1 MGITHRHDAEG
12 RESQNM
18 RNTSNTGTEE
28 RHIRYAR
35 FIASAA
41 LATGMAL
48 GIDAA
53 IPLPYAYADEEA
65 EAQAAVDAATA
76 ARDDVLSRI
85 DQCQRDLDAAALAV
99 PVARNELSVCVRD
112 TYKMQQDLTPLG
124 FMDALLDCDSIDEMV
139 SLTKA
144 RDSIQGMSAQK
155 IRALNE
161 SYVALGTS
169 KAALDQE
176 LANADMTL
184 GEANAALEQKQE
196 EARERERAAEAARQ
210 AAASSS
216 RSSSSSSDGDSPN
229 VELAAFKQMGVIYQN
244 GYRYTYYSEQVLPG
258 GGLSIPG
265 RHHEDGFVVDGDGY
279 ICVASNDHSYG
290 TVVPVP
296 FNGRMGKVYD
306 SGCASGT
313 LDIYIA

>member
-1 MGITHRHDAEG
+1 M
-12 RESQNM
+12 Q
-18 RNTSNTGTEE
+18 NTSKTNVGTMLAE
-28 RHIRYAR
+28 HAKTVAIV
-35 FIASAA
+35 A
-41 LATGMAL
+41 LAASIAFGVGT
-48 GIDAA
+48 A
-53 IPLPYAYADEEA
+53 IRPASAYADEES
-65 EAQAAVDAATA
+65 EAQAAVDAAVAT
-76 ARDDVLSRI
+76 RDDVLKRI

-99 PVARNELSVCVRD
+99 PVARNELSLCVRD
-112 TYKMQQDLTPLG
+112 TYKMQQDLNPLG
-124 FMDALLDCDSIDEMV
+124 FVDALLDCGSIDEMV

-161 SYVALGTS
+161 SYVALGAS
-169 KAALDQE
+169 KATLDQE

-196 EARERERAAEAARQ
+196 EARERERAEEAARR
-210 AAASSS
+210 ATASSS
-216 RSSSSSSDGDSPN
+216 RSSSSDSDGDSPN

>member
-1 MGITHRHDAEG
+1 MRETRNVDRERDMRHG
-12 RESQNM
+12 L
-18 RNTSNTGTEE
+18 
-28 RHIRYAR
+28 AR
-35 FIASAA
+35 IAA
-41 LATGMAL
+41 LAVTGAL
-48 GIDAA
+48 GLGTV
-53 IPLPYAYADEEA
+53 LPPTLASADEVE
-65 EAQAAVDAATA
+65 EAQVAVDAAVS

-99 PVARNELSVCVRD
+99 PVARNSLSECMRD
-112 TYKMQQDLTPLG
+112 TYKIQQDMTMLG
-124 FMDALLDCDSIDEMV
+124 FVDALLDCGSIDEMV

-144 RDSIQGMSAQK
+144 RDSIQGMSAQRV
-155 IRALNE
+155 RALNE
-161 SYVALGTS
+161 SYVALDAS

-176 LANADMTL
+176 LAGAEMTL
-184 GEANAALEQKQE
+184 GEANAALEQRQE
-196 EARERERAAEAARQ
+196 EAREREQ
-210 AAASSS
+210 AAAAAAARRASA
-216 RSSSSSSDGDSPN
+216 SSSSGGEGDSPN

-244 GYRYTYYSEQVLPG
+244 GYRYTYYSERVLPG

-296 FNGRMGKVYD
+296 FEGRMGKVYD

>member
-1 MGITHRHDAEG
+1 MRHG
-12 RESQNM
+12 L
-18 RNTSNTGTEE
+18 
-28 RHIRYAR
+28 AR
-35 FIASAA
+35 IAA
-41 LATGMAL
+41 LAVAGAL
-48 GIDAA
+48 GLGTA
-53 IPLPYAYADEEA
+53 LPPTLASADEVE
-65 EAQAAVDAATA
+65 EAQVAVDAAVS

-99 PVARNELSVCVRD
+99 PVARNSLSECMRD
-112 TYKMQQDLTPLG
+112 TYKIQQDMTMLG
-124 FMDALLDCDSIDEMV
+124 FVDALLDCGSIDEMV

-144 RDSIQGMSAQK
+144 RNSIQGMSAQRV
-155 IRALNE
+155 RALNE
-161 SYVALGTS
+161 SYVALDAS

-176 LANADMTL
+176 LAGAEMTL
-184 GEANAALEQKQE
+184 GEANAALEQRQE
-196 EARERERAAEAARQ
+196 EAREREQ
-210 AAASSS
+210 AAAAAAARRASA
-216 RSSSSSSDGDSPN
+216 SSSSGGEGDSPN

-244 GYRYTYYSEQVLPG
+244 GYRYTYYSERVLPG

-296 FNGRMGKVYD
+296 FEGRMGKVYD